1 MRQVIRG
8 KAYDT
13 GTATEIARGDHGE
26 DGESVGSQAC
36 WILFQTQ
43 GGAFFEVS
51 SDHDGAPE
59 PIRPLSRADTKR
71 WLQSHAPRLVE
82 KYFGEVPEARA
93 RAAPGN

>member
-43 GGAFFEVS
+43 GGAFLRPHRIMTVRRNRLGPS
-51 SDHDGAPE
+51 VGPTPSVGCKVMLPASLRNILAKSQKPE
-59 PIRPLSRADTKR
+59 
-71 WLQSHAPRLVE
+71 LVQP
-82 KYFGEVPEARA
+82 PES
-93 RAAPGN
+93 